1 VAHELILTAYQSFI
15 LIKQTLQHTDQEE
28 IISPRRCSGYGNKTV
43 LPRCI
48 EMISRRPYSNRF
60 IASWLTAW
68 LLQRRPMP
76 NAS

>member
-48 EMISRRPYSNRF
+48 EMISRRP
-60 IASWLTAW
+60 
-68 LLQRRPMP
+68 
-76 NAS
+76 